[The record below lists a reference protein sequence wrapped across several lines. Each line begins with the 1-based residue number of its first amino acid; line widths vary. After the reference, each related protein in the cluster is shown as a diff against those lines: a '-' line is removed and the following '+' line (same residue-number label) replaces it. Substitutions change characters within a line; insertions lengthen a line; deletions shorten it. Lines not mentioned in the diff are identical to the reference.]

1 MVPINKAPLKYVLYL
16 VSVRWDVQH
25 IDQGG
30 HLFTVAK
37 RRGTDIYWLFF
48 AQDNWSQTLSVLS
61 RYLKTL
67 CMSLQ
72 KVVLQFNHTSA
83 NG

>member
-37 RRGTDIYWLFF
+37 RRGTDIYWLFLHKI
-48 AQDNWSQTLSVLS
+48 TGVRLSLF
-61 RYLKTL
+61 YPDI
-67 CMSLQ
+67 
-72 KVVLQFNHTSA
+72 
-83 NG
+83 